1 MSEKKQYNS
10 DLPPSYEVSSEFL
23 QNTFSTP
30 GTVQAGYATSG
41 TVQAGYATPGPV
53 QAGYATPGPVQ
64 AGCATP
70 GPVQAGHASVGYSPG
85 HVTTLPTSFPA
96 CSPGVG
102 MTHQP
107 GGPLSEVS

>member
-30 GTVQAGYATSG
+30 GPVQAGYATSG

-53 QAGYATPGPVQ
+53 QAGYATS
-64 AGCATP
+64 
-70 GPVQAGHASVGYSPG
+70 GPVQAGHASVGYSSG
-85 HVTTLPTSFPA
+85 HLTTLPTSFPA